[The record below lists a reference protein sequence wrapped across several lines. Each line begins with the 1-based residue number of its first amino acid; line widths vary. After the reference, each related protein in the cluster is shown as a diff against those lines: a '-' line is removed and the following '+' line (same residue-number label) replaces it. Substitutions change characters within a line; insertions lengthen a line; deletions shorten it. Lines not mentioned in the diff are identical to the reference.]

1 MRTANESTGDFRSD
15 SGTASKTGTGTALI
29 VPFPA
34 LPQRTGS
41 ITVPALIDLYMARY
55 AGRDP
60 SRGNRLRFWV
70 AKLGPVTLAD
80 LDDDVIHFA
89 LTELEAQRGRY
100 YAGKDAD
107 KRPIYKAKAKPLAP
121 ATINRHLAALSAV
134 LSWAI
139 KQRIAPK
146 DWNNPCKRIEARP
159 ENNERVRFLD
169 DKELPALL
177 AACKQSKWPRLYA
190 FVMLALTTG
199 ARRGELE
206 GLRWRNVDLDNAR
219 ATLERS
225 KNGDPR
231 VLPLL
236 PNVVDEL
243 RPRVGAPGA
252 LVFGSKRRP
261 DVAHNHVHSWHKALK
276 DAGVRNFHFHDLR
289 HSCAS
294 YLAQSGATLLEI
306 GDVLGHRNLSVTKR
320 YSHLAV
326 DHKTRLVNRVLG
338 EIK

>member
-1 MRTANESTGDFRSD
+1 MTFAVIPALRPKPALGR
-15 SGTASKTGTGTALI
+15 LI

-34 LPQRTGS
+34 LPQRTGA
-41 ITVPALIDLYMARY
+41 ITVTALIDLYMARY

-60 SRGNRLRFWV
+60 SRGSRLTFWV
-70 AKLGPVTLAD
+70 AKLGSVTLAD
-80 LDDDVIHFA
+80 LDDDAVHFA
-89 LTELEAQRGRY
+89 LAELEAQRGRY

-107 KRPIYKAKAKPLAP
+107 GKPIFKAKSKPLAP
-121 ATINRHLAALSAV
+121 ATINRSLAAFRQCCRWAV
-134 LSWAI
+134 

-159 ENNERVRFLD
+159 EHNERVRFLD

-177 AACKQSKWPRLYA
+177 AEVKRAKWPMLYPL
-190 FVMLALTTG
+190 VLLALTTG

-206 GLRWRNVDLDNAR
+206 RLRWRDVDLDNAR
-219 ATLERS
+219 ATLATS
-225 KNGDPR
+225 KNNDPR

-236 PNVVDEL
+236 PNVVDVL
-243 RPRVGAPGA
+243 RPRVGAAGA
-252 LVFGSKRRP
+252 LVFASKRRP

-276 DAGVRNFHFHDLR
+276 DAGVRNFNFHDLR

-294 YLAQSGATLLEI
+294 YLAQNGATLLEI